1 VEQQIPVRELNQRTS
16 AILAR
21 VAQGEAV
28 TITRDGRPI
37 ARLVPIASGSPYLDR
52 VVEAGLAIA
61 PSVEG
66 PLPMPPRTAHPEKD
80 VAALLVSDREHE
92 RA

>member
-1 VEQQIPVRELNQRTS
+1 MEQQIPVRELNQRTS
-16 AILAR
+16 AILSL
-21 VAQGEAV
+21 VAQGQAV

-37 ARLVPIASGSPYLDR
+37 ARLVPITFGSPYLDR
-52 VVEAGLAIA
+52 VIAAGLAIA
-61 PSVEG
+61 PTVEG
-66 PLPMPPRTAHPEKD
+66 PLPTPPLTAHPEKD